1 VATPDMLRK
10 VRQLDNDVQA
20 IYGLL
25 GGITETQQKH
35 TTALADLSVAV
46 TGIRATQQRQYNRLD
61 ELDARGEGLE
71 AGLTEVRATL
81 SRHGARLDG
90 FDSRFDRLESKVD
103 GLESKV
109 DGLES
114 KVDGLDAKFTGLF
127 NGLST
132 KLDQVLDRLGPG
144 GSGAG
149 G

>member
-1 VATPDMLRK
+1 MLRK
-10 VRQLDNDVQA
+10 VRQLDNDVQS

-25 GGITETQQKH
+25 EGITESQQKH
-35 TTALADLSVAV
+35 STALADLSVAV
-46 TGIRATQQRQYNRLD
+46 TSIRATQQRQYNRLD
-61 ELDARGEGLE
+61 ELDARAEGLE

-90 FDSRFDRLESKVD
+90 FDARFDRLESKVD

-109 DGLES
+109 DGLDA

-127 NGLST
+127 NGLGT

-144 GSGAG
+144 SSGRG